1 MPRPDRKPIC
11 SQCGE
16 KVLFEVNEVWN
27 DKLDRYELVACG
39 SELCNGCL
47 GYDLAEW
54 VDCDAHFR
62 YDTPSNRYYL
72 KHKGGDPRNHNW
84 REVGEEEYNNA
95 SDDQFIKKVTESEV
109 SDAESS

>member
-11 SQCGE
+11 SECGE
-16 KVLFEVNEVWN
+16 KVLFEVSEVWN

-39 SELCNGCL
+39 SELCDGCL
-47 GYDLAEW
+47 NYDLTEW
-54 VDCDAHFR
+54 V
-62 YDTPSNRYYL
+62 TLPSRYYL

-84 REVGEEEYNNA
+84 REVGEEEYDNA

-109 SDAESS
+109 E